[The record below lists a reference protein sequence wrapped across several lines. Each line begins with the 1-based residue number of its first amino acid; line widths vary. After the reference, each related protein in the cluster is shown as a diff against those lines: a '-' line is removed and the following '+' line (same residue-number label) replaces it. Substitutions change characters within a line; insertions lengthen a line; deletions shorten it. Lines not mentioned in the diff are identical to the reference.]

1 MKTDEIKDFGRRT
14 AARIARGELHDA
26 LAEMRATSERLML
39 WEATARVD
47 RLAEHYRYLLDYFG
61 RGVADPG
68 RERLLGELR
77 ADARA
82 LADELVRRA
91 HLAEN
96 PDLYF
101 STARTLGVRRD
112 ESIASLIADYRAEER
127 RLNEDYTTVA
137 DPRRR
142 SRAEQLMRDI
152 FGRVWTT
159 YPLSASDIEAIG
171 DFLARPGTRT
181 ACAAM
186 TVSALSMGLMQYFE
200 PARLELLLSAYMAD
214 ADAEVALRALTGF
227 VLATFRFR
235 RRPLPARVLDMLAAA
250 REGDRWEADFK
261 AVAVELLRA
270 RDTERLAAKMRDEL
284 YPTLMRL
291 QGDLRDKIGRGD
303 LDPEALAAD
312 GANPEWEEL
321 LHREGITDKLKEMSE
336 IQADG
341 GDVFLAAFSHLKQFP
356 FFREAAHWFMPYH
369 DEQTDVA
376 SLDGLDGS
384 VGSLLRLLPML
395 CDSDKYSVTLS
406 MAQMP
411 AAQRESAMTAMRLQG
426 EQAREMLSE
435 LDKADPAAR
444 RRNILNKYV
453 QDLYRFHTL
462 FRRKGEFFDPFAAGV
477 NLFDVA
483 TLTESFDDTDT
494 LRVAGEFS
502 MRHHLWP
509 EAARLLER
517 LDSLLPEP
525 DAGRAQKIGFCYESM
540 GEVDRAI
547 SRYEEAEMLDGGSRW
562 TLRRLAAVW
571 RRKGRPDKAVAY
583 YRRLSEALPDDFDT
597 TLNYAYALTEAG
609 RTAEAEAQY
618 HKAVYY
624 DPESVDA
631 RRGLA
636 WTQYVG
642 RKLDEAVES
651 YTFVIGRDARPSDY
665 LNAGHVA
672 RAQGRVPEAL
682 NFYKLSMLAAGKDTA
697 ALLADLDAD
706 ARWLDR
712 PEENIL
718 YIETIKNQ

>member
-1 MKTDEIKDFGRRT
+1 MTTDQIKDFGSRT
-14 AARIARGELHDA
+14 AARISRGELHDA
-26 LAEMRATSERLML
+26 LAEMRAVAERLML
-39 WEATARVD
+39 WEATSRVD
-47 RLAEHYRYLLDYFG
+47 RLSEHYRYLLDYFA
-61 RGVADPG
+61 RGSADPG
-68 RERLLGELR
+68 RGKLLGELR
-77 ADARA
+77 ADARS
-82 LADELVRRA
+82 LADEIVRRA
-91 HLAEN
+91 HLTDN
-96 PDLYF
+96 PALYF

-112 ESIASLIADYRAEER
+112 ESIASLISDYRAEER
-127 RLNEDYTTVA
+127 RLNEDYASAA

-142 SRAEQLMRDI
+142 SRAEQMMRDI

-159 YPLSASDIEAIG
+159 YPLSPADADALR
-171 DFLARPGTRT
+171 DFLAAPGTRP

-186 TVSALSMGLMQYFE
+186 AVSALSLGLMQYFE
-200 PARLELLLSAYMAD
+200 PVRMELLLGAYMASRD
-214 ADAEVALRALTGF
+214 DDIALRALTGF
-227 VLATFRFR
+227 VLAAFRFR
-235 RRPLPARVLDMLAAA
+235 RRPLPQTVLDMLAAA
-250 REGDRWEADFK
+250 RESGRWGADFK

-270 RDTERLAAKMRDEL
+270 RDSARLAARMRDEL

-291 QGDLRDKIGRGD
+291 QGDLGDKIGRGD
-303 LDPEALAAD
+303 LDLEAMAAD

-321 LHREGITDKLKEMSE
+321 LRSEGIADKLKEMSE

-376 SLDGLDGS
+376 TLDGLDGS
-384 VGSLLRLLPML
+384 VGALLQLMPML

-406 MAQMP
+406 MAHMP
-411 AAQRESAMTAMRLQG
+411 AAQRDAAMQAMRAQG

-444 RRNILNKYV
+444 RRNILNKYI

-462 FRRKGEFFDPFAAGV
+462 FPRKAEFFDPFAAGV

-483 TLTESFDDTDT
+483 VLADPSADTDT

-502 MRHHLWP
+502 MRHHLWA

-517 LDSLLPEP
+517 LDALLPEP

-540 GEVDRAI
+540 GDVDRAI
-547 SRYEEAEMLDGGSRW
+547 SRYEEAELLDGGSRW

-571 RRKGRPDKAVAY
+571 RRKGRPDKALGY
-583 YRRLSEALPDDFDT
+583 YRRLADTMPDDFDT

-609 RTAEAEAQY
+609 RMADAEAQY

-624 DPESVDA
+624 GPESVEA
-631 RRGLA
+631 RRGLGWA
-636 WTQYVG
+636 QYVA
-642 RKLDEAVES
+642 RKLDEAMES
-651 YTFVIGRDARPSDY
+651 YAFVISHDARPSDY

-672 RAQGRVPEAL
+672 RAQGRVPEAV
-682 NFYKLSMLAAGKDTA
+682 NFYKMSMLSAGKDA
-697 ALLADLDAD
+697 AGLLADLDAD
-706 ARWLDR
+706 ARWLDS
-712 PEENIL
+712 PDENIL
-718 YIETIKNQ
+718 YVETIKSL